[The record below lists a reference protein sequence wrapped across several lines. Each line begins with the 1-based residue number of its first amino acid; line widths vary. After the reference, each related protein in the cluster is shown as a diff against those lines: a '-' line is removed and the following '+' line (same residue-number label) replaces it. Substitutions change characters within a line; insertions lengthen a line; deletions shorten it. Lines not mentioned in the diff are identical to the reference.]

1 MITRWRRSIPIY
13 AAIPLA
19 AAGGLTLSAA
29 FPEPGIWWLALPG
42 VAIIVWSL
50 VGRRWWTALLIGLT
64 ASLTFWLTL
73 IDWLTLYL
81 GLIPWL
87 ALACVM
93 TLWMTLWAVI
103 ASFVMTHAHRLWSSP
118 GKQVAFVPLVVSGL
132 WVAREGIA
140 SVWPYGGFSWGR
152 VAQSQAD
159 GVFGHLVS
167 WVSTAGLSFL
177 IVWIATSV
185 VVLIRLPGARWLW
198 TLPTAVV
205 VLALLIPSFP
215 IQIVGTTRIGA
226 VQGNADAGLFSGY
239 TPGEI
244 LSDHLTASESLVRKP
259 VDVVVWPE
267 NGNDIDPLR
276 DETSATL
283 IDDLAGRLS
292 APIVFGTITHPA
304 SGEYFNSS
312 LVWEHGLGAVGQYDK
327 IHPVPFAEYMP
338 ERDFF
343 HALVPDLVDLVTRD
357 YGFGQRSNV
366 IDIAGIPMGISIC
379 FDITDDQQA
388 YDMARNGAE
397 IVLAQT
403 NNADFGHTDESLQQ
417 VAIARLRAM
426 EMGRT
431 VVNISTVGLSQVI
444 APDGSTIDTL
454 PRFTAGAMLV
464 DAPRSTTVT
473 PAMAWGRAIEIGL
486 SLIGIVGFALVAVR
500 TAQSRRRASLFRDVT
515 EDKPNVRR
523 E

>member
-1 MITRWRRSIPIY
+1 
-13 AAIPLA
+13 
-19 AAGGLTLSAA
+19 
-29 FPEPGIWWLALPG
+29 
-42 VAIIVWSL
+42 
-50 VGRRWWTALLIGLT
+50 
-64 ASLTFWLTL
+64 
-73 IDWLTLYL
+73 
-81 GLIPWL
+81 
-87 ALACVM
+87 
-93 TLWMTLWAVI
+93 
-103 ASFVMTHAHRLWSSP
+103 
-118 GKQVAFVPLVVSGL
+118 
-132 WVAREGIA
+132 
-140 SVWPYGGFSWGR
+140 
-152 VAQSQAD
+152 
-159 GVFGHLVS
+159 
-167 WVSTAGLSFL
+167 
-177 IVWIATSV
+177 
-185 VVLIRLPGARWLW
+185 
-198 TLPTAVV
+198 
-205 VLALLIPSFP
+205 
-215 IQIVGTTRIGA
+215 
-226 VQGNADAGLFSGY
+226 
-239 TPGEI
+239 
-244 LSDHLTASESLVRKP
+244 
-259 VDVVVWPE
+259 
-267 NGNDIDPLR
+267 
-276 DETSATL
+276 
-283 IDDLAGRLS
+283 
-292 APIVFGTITHPA
+292 
-304 SGEYFNSS
+304 
-312 LVWEHGLGAVGQYDK
+312 VWEHGLGAVGQYDK